1 MTGRYKPV
9 AFEPYGSRR
18 RRRGLPRWMWL
29 LATGI
34 ALGVAAV
41 LLVQQR
47 LLPPRLS
54 AAASTELRSN
64 LAEAERERDRLQ
76 RELSETSARLER
88 TLADKQALDAELG
101 GSRATIAALRDDVAS
116 VLAALPPDPRGGTV
130 EVRAGRFTVDAGR
143 LVYDLMLSREKAG
156 NQPLQGVVQL
166 VLAGDG
172 SRGSSTSVALKPI
185 AVSLGAYQSLRG
197 SLPLPQDFRPN
208 QTTVRVLDRPDGR
221 QLGMRVMLV
230 K

>member
-1 MTGRYKPV
+1 MSGTYKPV
-9 AFEPYGSRR
+9 AFDPYGSRR

-29 LATGI
+29 LLTGTAI
-34 ALGVAAV
+34 GVAAV
-41 LLVQQR
+41 LFVQQR
-47 LLPPRLS
+47 VLPPRLS
-54 AAASTELRSN
+54 AAASAELRSS

-76 RELSETSARLER
+76 RELTETSARLAR
-88 TLADKQALDAELG
+88 TLAEKQALDTELG
-101 GSRATIAALRDDVAS
+101 GSRATIAALREDVAS
-116 VLAALPPDPRGGTV
+116 VLAALPPDPRGGAV

-143 LVYDLMLSREKAG
+143 LVYDLMLSRDKPGSA
-156 NQPLQGVVQL
+156 PLQGVVQL

-172 SRGSSTSVALKPI
+172 QRGGSTSVALKPI

-197 SLPLPQDFRPN
+197 SLPLPPDFRPS